1 MGNAY
6 KLIEYHPKS
15 VFNYIDGGISLTT
28 TISKL
33 ATDIIAKVEG
43 AGGLADFDKATDVLT
58 INGKLAISIYVAGGR
73 HVAGRGLLWTVRRG
87 AIQPGDLIVAL
98 RMDQTNKNIIDY
110 LLLPATNPARPVCF
124 TLIRAKKLTTL

>member
-58 INGKLAISIYVAGGR
+58 INGKLAISIYVAG
-73 HVAGRGLLWTVRRG
+73 VATWRAGGYYGQLG
-87 AIQPGDLIVAL
+87 VAQFSL
-98 RMDQTNKNIIDY
+98 EI
-110 LLLPATNPARPVCF
+110 
-124 TLIRAKKLTTL
+124 